1 MMYRIWSSEVN
12 IEEYKDFLDEY
23 TGDSRVHIKGE
34 LYDNLAK
41 QLRDTLEN
49 WR

>member
-1 MMYRIWSSEVN
+1 MDEELIGCLIDI
-12 IEEYKDFLDEY
+12 IEDFIDEY
-23 TGDSRVHIKGE
+23 TGDKSAHIKGA

>member
-1 MMYRIWSSEVN
+1 MDEELIGCLIDI
-12 IEEYKDFLDEY
+12 IEDFLDEY

-34 LYDNLAK
+34 LYDSLAK

-49 WR
+49 WRQ